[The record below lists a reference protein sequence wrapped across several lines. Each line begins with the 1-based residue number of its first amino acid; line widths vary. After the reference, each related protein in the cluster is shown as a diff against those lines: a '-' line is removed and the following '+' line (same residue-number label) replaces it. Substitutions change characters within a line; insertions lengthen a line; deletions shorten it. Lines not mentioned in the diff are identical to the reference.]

1 MINNIKM
8 PTIGYFFIRSIA
20 CISFLFVTFALGK
33 EGENKSFS
41 YSTLLL
47 EGNYHDISIF
57 E

>member
-41 YSTLLL
+41 YPTLLL